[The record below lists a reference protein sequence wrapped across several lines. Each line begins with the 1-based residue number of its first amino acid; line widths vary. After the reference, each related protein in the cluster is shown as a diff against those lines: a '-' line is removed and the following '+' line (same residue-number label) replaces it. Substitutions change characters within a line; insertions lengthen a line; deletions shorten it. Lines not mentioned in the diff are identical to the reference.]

1 MNATKLV
8 QKKEEKVVLLER
20 RRKKNVDY
28 NEKSIWTKAVVLS
41 SEEDGDYEEEEEEEN
56 GASKKKGRPRSK
68 SYKSK
73 TVRPIEKLKDDEL
86 RSRERNQNLL
96 KRLYMVPWK
105 QWDEIRLMSL
115 RT

>member
-1 MNATKLV
+1 M
-8 QKKEEKVVLLER
+8 ER
-20 RRKKNVDY
+20 RRKKKVDY

-41 SEEDGDYEEEEEEEN
+41 SEEDEDYEEEEEEEN
-56 GASKKKGRPRSK
+56 GARKKKGRPRVK

-115 RT
+115 RTLCSSAKRENSDNIS